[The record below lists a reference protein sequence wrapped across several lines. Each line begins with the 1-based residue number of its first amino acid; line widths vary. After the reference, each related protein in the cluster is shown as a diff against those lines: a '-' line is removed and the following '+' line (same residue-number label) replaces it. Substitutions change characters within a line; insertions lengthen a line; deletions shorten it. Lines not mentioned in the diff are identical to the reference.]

1 MKYFFLAF
9 LTVVFLVLI
18 VAGPR
23 GRHTPGRPLELFP
36 DMVRQ
41 GKLKPQQPS
50 KFFADG
56 VGPRRPVEGS
66 VPMGF
71 EMRQTTA
78 ASEIAAVSAGQAPSD
93 QPRLRWTAGPDYYD
107 TGKIADQWGTGIP
120 IEVTPELMARGQDRF
135 QINCQVCHG
144 GTGSGNGVTSKYGL
158 NGIANYH
165 DDKYL
170 KMADGEIFNTITN
183 GHNSMMGYG
192 ANLDV
197 RDRWAIITYIRS
209 LQRSQTVK
217 LGELPP
223 DEQQAV
229 AAAK

>member
-9 LTVVFLVLI
+9 LTVVLLVLI

-41 GKLKPQQPS
+41 GKVKPQQPS

-56 VGPRRPVEGS
+56 VASRRPVEGT
-66 VPMGF
+66 VPLGF

-78 ASEIAAVSAGQAPSD
+78 ASEIAAVAAGQAPAD
-93 QPRLRWTAGPDYYD
+93 QPRLRWTAAPDYYD
-107 TGKIADQWGTGIP
+107 TGKIGDQWGTGIP
-120 IEVTPELMARGQDRF
+120 VEVTPELMARGQERF
-135 QINCQVCHG
+135 TINCQVCHG

-158 NGIANYH
+158 SGIANYH

-183 GHNSMMGYG
+183 GHNTMLGYG
-192 ANLDV
+192 ANIDV
-197 RDRWAIITYIRS
+197 QDRWAIITYIRA

-217 LGELPP
+217 LGELSP

>member
-9 LTVVFLVLI
+9 LSVVLLVLI

-41 GKLKPQQPS
+41 SKLKPQQPS
-50 KFFADG
+50 AFFADG
-56 VGPRRPVEGS
+56 VGPRRPVDGV

-71 EMRQTTA
+71 DIPDKTA
-78 ASEIAAVSAGQAPSD
+78 ASEIAAVSAGQAPEE
-93 QPRLRWTAGPDYYD
+93 QPRLRYTEAPDYYD
-107 TGKIADQWGTGIP
+107 TGKIGDQWGTGIP
-120 IEVTPELMARGQDRF
+120 IEVTPAIMARGQDRF

-192 ANLDV
+192 ANLTV
-197 RDRWAIITYIRS
+197 ADRWAIITYIRS

-217 LGELPP
+217 LADLPP
-223 DEQQAV
+223 AERDAV